1 MNVCPGST
9 ATCEAVCS
17 AKDNKETG
25 PGRVGRPV
33 GVCRAGAA
41 ATSPVEQVEQVGRPA
56 FPPPGHAEPRVP
68 QTLKQA
74 VTGWPAPRPT
84 GDFPAA
90 LVSEGG
96 QVSHHL

>member
-17 AKDNKETG
+17 AKENKETG

-41 ATSPVEQVEQVGRPA
+41 ATSPWSKSAGPPSR
-56 FPPPGHAEPRVP
+56 PPGHAEPRVP